1 MYSHTLINSPKPFTH
16 QHFSYEGKY
25 EGYFLPSY
33 LEAYKLFSGLPT
45 ATAKTSHNFCS
56 ATAKTLHNSCSD
68 TAAILHTFCSVTA
81 KQLQCHCKGVAA
93 ALQKECSDSAK
104 GMQWFAVPLS
114 VKQGTTYRDTPIL
127 ISNHLFSFDISEA
140 PLSML
145 VPFHQSFGRAN
156 PRNAPRDSS
165 RGYVPVRAVARSLS
179 DVWEEV
185 PDNRKG

>member
-1 MYSHTLINSPKPFTH
+1 ML
-16 QHFSYEGKY
+16 SYFGVD
-25 EGYFLPSY
+25 
-33 LEAYKLFSGLPT
+33 KLFPGLPT

-56 ATAKTLHNSCSD
+56 DTAKTLHNSCSD

-81 KQLQCHCKGVAA
+81 KVLQQHCKRSAVTV
-93 ALQKECSDSAK
+93 QEVCS
-104 GMQWFAVPLS
+104 GFAVSLS

-145 VPFHQSFGRAN
+145 VPFHQSSGRAN

-179 DVWEEV
+179 DAWEEV

>member
-1 MYSHTLINSPKPFTH
+1 MRTSMRATLYPHTLKSTSCFLAYQQPLQRHHITFAVLLQRHYTTPAVTLQRYCIPFAALLQNS
-16 QHFSYEGKY
+16 
-25 EGYFLPSY
+25 
-33 LEAYKLFSGLPT
+33 
-45 ATAKTSHNFCS
+45 
-56 ATAKTLHNSCSD
+56 
-68 TAAILHTFCSVTA
+68 CSVTA
-81 KQLQCHCKGVAA
+81 KVLQQHCKRSAVTV
-93 ALQKECSDSAK
+93 QEVCSS
-104 GMQWFAVPLS
+104 FAVSLS

-179 DVWEEV
+179 DAWEEV

>member
-1 MYSHTLINSPKPFTH
+1 ML
-16 QHFSYEGKY
+16 SYFGVD
-25 EGYFLPSY
+25 
-33 LEAYKLFSGLPT
+33 KLFPGLPT

-56 ATAKTLHNSCSD
+56 DTAKTLHNSCSD

-81 KQLQCHCKGVAA
+81 KQLQQHCKRSAVTV
-93 ALQKECSDSAK
+93 QEVCS
-104 GMQWFAVPLS
+104 GFAVSLS

-145 VPFHQSFGRAN
+145 VPFHQSSDRAN

-179 DVWEEV
+179 DAWEEV

>member
-1 MYSHTLINSPKPFTH
+1 ML
-16 QHFSYEGKY
+16 SYFGVD
-25 EGYFLPSY
+25 
-33 LEAYKLFSGLPT
+33 KLFPGLPT
-45 ATAKTSHNFCS
+45 ATAKTPHNFCS
-56 ATAKTLHNSCSD
+56 GTAKTLHNSCSD

-93 ALQKECSDSAK
+93 ALQKECS
-104 GMQWFAVPLS
+104 GFAVSLS
-114 VKQGTTYRDTPIL
+114 AKQGTTYRDTPIL

-145 VPFHQSFGRAN
+145 VPFHQSSDRAN

-179 DVWEEV
+179 DAWEEV

>member
-1 MYSHTLINSPKPFTH
+1 ML
-16 QHFSYEGKY
+16 SYFGVD
-25 EGYFLPSY
+25 
-33 LEAYKLFSGLPT
+33 KLFPGLPT
-45 ATAKTSHNFCS
+45 ATAKTPHNFCS
-56 ATAKTLHNSCSD
+56 GTAKTLHNSCSD

-81 KQLQCHCKGVAA
+81 NSCSVTAKVLQQHCKRSAVTV
-93 ALQKECSDSAK
+93 QKVCS
-104 GMQWFAVPLS
+104 GFAVSLS
-114 VKQGTTYRDTPIL
+114 AKQGTTYRDTPIL

-145 VPFHQSFGRAN
+145 VPFHQSSDRAN

-179 DVWEEV
+179 DAWEEV

>member
-1 MYSHTLINSPKPFTH
+1 ML
-16 QHFSYEGKY
+16 SYFGVN
-25 EGYFLPSY
+25 
-33 LEAYKLFSGLPT
+33 KLFPGLPT
-45 ATAKTSHNFCS
+45 ATTKTSHNFCS

-68 TAAILHTFCSVTA
+68 TAAILHSFCSVTA
-81 KQLQCHCKGVAA
+81 KVLQQHCKRSAVTV
-93 ALQKECSDSAK
+93 QEVCSS
-104 GMQWFAVPLS
+104 FAVSLS

-145 VPFHQSFGRAN
+145 VPFHQSSGRAN

-179 DVWEEV
+179 DAWEEV

>member
-1 MYSHTLINSPKPFTH
+1 ML
-16 QHFSYEGKY
+16 SYFGVD
-25 EGYFLPSY
+25 
-33 LEAYKLFSGLPT
+33 KLFPGLPT
-45 ATAKTSHNFCS
+45 ATAKTPHNFCS
-56 ATAKTLHNSCSD
+56 GTAKTLHNSCSD

-104 GMQWFAVPLS
+104 VCSGFAVSLS
-114 VKQGTTYRDTPIL
+114 AKQGTTYRDTPIL

-145 VPFHQSFGRAN
+145 VPFHQSSDRAN

-179 DVWEEV
+179 DAWEEV

>member
-1 MYSHTLINSPKPFTH
+1 ML
-16 QHFSYEGKY
+16 SYFGVN
-25 EGYFLPSY
+25 
-33 LEAYKLFSGLPT
+33 KLFPGLPT
-45 ATAKTSHNFCS
+45 ATTKTSHNFCS

-68 TAAILHTFCSVTA
+68 TAAILHSFCSVTA
-81 KQLQCHCKGVAA
+81 NSCSVTAKVLQQHCKRSAVTV
-93 ALQKECSDSAK
+93 QEVCS
-104 GMQWFAVPLS
+104 GFAVSLS

-145 VPFHQSFGRAN
+145 VPFHQSSGRAN

-179 DVWEEV
+179 DAWEEV

>member
-1 MYSHTLINSPKPFTH
+1 MI
-16 QHFSYEGKY
+16 SYFGVN
-25 EGYFLPSY
+25 
-33 LEAYKLFSGLPT
+33 KLFPVLPT
-45 ATAKTSHNFCS
+45 ATTKTSLNFCS

-81 KQLQCHCKGVAA
+81 KQLQCHCKGIAA
-93 ALQKECSDSAK
+93 ALQKECSDSAR
-104 GMQWFAVPLS
+104 GMQQFCSITVCKTRNYLPS
-114 VKQGTTYRDTPIL
+114 IL

-145 VPFHQSFGRAN
+145 VPFHQSSGRAN

-179 DVWEEV
+179 DAWEEV

>member
-1 MYSHTLINSPKPFTH
+1 ML
-16 QHFSYEGKY
+16 SYFGVD
-25 EGYFLPSY
+25 
-33 LEAYKLFSGLPT
+33 KLFPGLPT

-56 ATAKTLHNSCSD
+56 DTAKTLHNSCSD
-68 TAAILHTFCSVTA
+68 TAAYCIPFAALLQNSCSVTA
-81 KQLQCHCKGVAA
+81 KVLQQHCKRSAVTV
-93 ALQKECSDSAK
+93 QEVCS
-104 GMQWFAVPLS
+104 GFAVSLS

-145 VPFHQSFGRAN
+145 VPFHQSSGRAN

-179 DVWEEV
+179 DAWEEV

>member
-1 MYSHTLINSPKPFTH
+1 ML
-16 QHFSYEGKY
+16 SYFGVN
-25 EGYFLPSY
+25 
-33 LEAYKLFSGLPT
+33 KLFPGLPT
-45 ATAKTSHNFCS
+45 ATTKTSHNFCS
-56 ATAKTLHNSCSD
+56 ATAKTLHNSCS
-68 TAAILHTFCSVTA
+68 VTA
-81 KQLQCHCKGVAA
+81 KVLQQHCKRSAVTV
-93 ALQKECSDSAK
+93 QEVCSS
-104 GMQWFAVPLS
+104 FAVSLS

-145 VPFHQSFGRAN
+145 VPFHQSSGRAN

-179 DVWEEV
+179 DAWEEV

>member
-1 MYSHTLINSPKPFTH
+1 ML
-16 QHFSYEGKY
+16 SYFGVN
-25 EGYFLPSY
+25 
-33 LEAYKLFSGLPT
+33 KLFPGIPT
-45 ATAKTSHNFCS
+45 ATTKTSHNFCS

-68 TAAILHTFCSVTA
+68 TAAILHSFCSVTA

-93 ALQKECSDSAK
+93 ALQKECSDSAR
-104 GMQWFAVPLS
+104 GMQWFCSITVCKTRNYLPS
-114 VKQGTTYRDTPIL
+114 IL

-145 VPFHQSFGRAN
+145 VPFHQSSGRAN

-179 DVWEEV
+179 DAWEEV

>member
-1 MYSHTLINSPKPFTH
+1 ML
-16 QHFSYEGKY
+16 SYFGVD
-25 EGYFLPSY
+25 
-33 LEAYKLFSGLPT
+33 KLFPGLPT

-56 ATAKTLHNSCSD
+56 DTAKTLHNSCSD

-93 ALQKECSDSAK
+93 ALQRSAVTVQEVCS
-104 GMQWFAVPLS
+104 GFAVSLS

-145 VPFHQSFGRAN
+145 VPFHQSSGRAN

-179 DVWEEV
+179 DAWEEV

>member
-1 MYSHTLINSPKPFTH
+1 ML
-16 QHFSYEGKY
+16 SYFGVD
-25 EGYFLPSY
+25 
-33 LEAYKLFSGLPT
+33 KLFPGLPT

-56 ATAKTLHNSCSD
+56 DTAKTLHNSCSD

-81 KQLQCHCKGVAA
+81 KQLQCHCKRSAVTV
-93 ALQKECSDSAK
+93 QEVCS
-104 GMQWFAVPLS
+104 GFAVSLS

-145 VPFHQSFGRAN
+145 VPFHQSSGRAN

-165 RGYVPVRAVARSLS
+165 RGYVQVRAVARSLS
-179 DVWEEV
+179 DAWEEV

>member
-1 MYSHTLINSPKPFTH
+1 ML
-16 QHFSYEGKY
+16 SYFGVD
-25 EGYFLPSY
+25 
-33 LEAYKLFSGLPT
+33 KLFPGLPT
-45 ATAKTSHNFCS
+45 ATAKTPHNFCS
-56 ATAKTLHNSCSD
+56 GTAKTLHNSCSD

-81 KQLQCHCKGVAA
+81 KQLQCHCKRSAVTV
-93 ALQKECSDSAK
+93 QKVCS
-104 GMQWFAVPLS
+104 GFAVSLS
-114 VKQGTTYRDTPIL
+114 AKQGTTYRDTPIL

-145 VPFHQSFGRAN
+145 VPFHQSSDRAN

-179 DVWEEV
+179 DAWEEV